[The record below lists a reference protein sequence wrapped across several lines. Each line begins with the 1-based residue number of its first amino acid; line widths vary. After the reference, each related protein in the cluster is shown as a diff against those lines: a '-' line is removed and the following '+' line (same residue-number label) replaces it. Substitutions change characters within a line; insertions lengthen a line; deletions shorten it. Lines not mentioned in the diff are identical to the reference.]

1 MRLEIKQRHIS
12 CNKMNLIEDCIRTW
26 IHRLVHMVDAKK
38 NDLGVKVSFVFFVRI
53 GDSNISTKLAI
64 SFGSL
69 GVILLGFA
77 IFYCYKTKDRGL
89 LTMTDVIQ
97 SQSCSL
103 IDQNNDRRSSSSSME
118 SYQQLYFSKVPFD
131 QLENTDHRV
140 IERWS
145 SVADPS
151 LTFYR

>member
-1 MRLEIKQRHIS
+1 MDPS
-12 CNKMNLIEDCIRTW
+12 TS
-26 IHRLVHMVDAKK
+26 VH
-38 NDLGVKVSFVFFVRI
+38 
-53 GDSNISTKLAI
+53 GDVNISTKLVI

-77 IFYCYKTKDRGL
+77 IFYCYKTKRRDE
-89 LTMTDVIQ
+89 
-97 SQSCSL
+97 
-103 IDQNNDRRSSSSSME
+103 NNDRRSSSSSME

-131 QLENTDHRV
+131 QLENIDHRI

-151 LTFYR
+151 LTFYRVHIQDYLDSVYQPVNEERLRSSIEQSKAMEYAGVEVNFF